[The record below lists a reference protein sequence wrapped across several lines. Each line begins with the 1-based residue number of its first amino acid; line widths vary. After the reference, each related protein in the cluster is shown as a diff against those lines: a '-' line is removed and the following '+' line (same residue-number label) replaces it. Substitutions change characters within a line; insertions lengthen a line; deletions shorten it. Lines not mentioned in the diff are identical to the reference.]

1 MLDVRLFKADI
12 EIPSRNGQGDGYTS
26 KQKKTAVGSQIFG
39 TDSLKYTIQCTYTK
53 AIKYKAIKY
62 MLLEWSGKLRITN
75 NIDQQEIQ
83 DMNELNV

>member
-12 EIPSRNGQGDGYTS
+12 EIPSRNGQGDRYTS
-26 KQKKTAVGSQIFG
+26 KQKKTAVGSRIFG

-53 AIKYKAIKY
+53 AIKY

-75 NIDQQEIQ
+75 NIDKREIQ
-83 DMNELNV
+83 VMNELNV